1 MDKTKAASG
10 IRSLAILRIHDAA
23 FWVCF
28 LQFYFMRLDNTICQ
42 FHADEINA

>member
-10 IRSLAILRIHDAA
+10 IRSLAILQIHDAA
-23 FWVCF
+23 FFVC
-28 LQFYFMRLDNTICQ
+28 LQFYFMSFDNAVSQ